1 MGAVDTTYTFTATD
15 TITSSKMNN
24 IIDQTTMTTDSIFGT
39 TLEVVSGKLKVRS
52 QGITSNELATGSVTT
67 NAITDLNVTTG
78 KIADLGVTTGK
89 IADLGVTTGK
99 IADANVTTVKILDA
113 NITATKLDGAQTGT
127 APIYGVRAW
136 CSFDAD
142 RNAAGG
148 TDSANTARYLYCSG
162 NITSVVKTSTGNFT
176 ITMTTALPTT
186 GYAVLGSC
194 NGPSTVNGFA
204 SIPSSH
210 TTTSFQI
217 LTENTGGAADDFRSN
232 SIVVIG

>member
-67 NAITDLNVTTG
+67 NAITDLN
-78 KIADLGVTTGK
+78 VTTGK

-194 NGPSTVNGFA
+194 NDPSAVNGFA